1 MIDHAL
7 LLDGPLSPLGAGGG
21 PAPFA
26 VDLLKILACAGLVAA
41 VLGRLRIAVIPGYL
55 IAGAI
60 IGPGGLG
67 LIGDSDTV
75 GEITSVATVLLMF
88 GIGLHLDTSALR
100 QGAASIVA
108 AGVLSTVGSAMLATP
123 IAMAFGLTPP
133 EAIAV
138 GLAVSMSSTAVVMR
152 LLQQKRELYSAH
164 GRMCFGILLVQDL
177 LVVVML
183 SLLPV
188 LADMGPGSEPEAT
201 PSVAIDE
208 AASGYSAS
216 PPIWLALVT
225 VALMIAVGKLV
236 LPWFMQQVARGR
248 SEEILLVIAAAV
260 ALGAAVLTG
269 RVGLSPELGAFVAGF
284 ILSSTPFRFQLSGQ
298 ISPMRDLFMAVFFT
312 AVGLELN
319 LTGILPQLHV
329 VLACTL
335 IVLVMKTTVI
345 AGVAWGVGASMPVAI
360 RSGLTLAQA
369 GEFSL
374 LLVATAGGLGLLGA
388 EVSSVLIATIVLTL
402 ILTPT
407 LDTLGAGL
415 SGRIMHLPVA
425 PWFKQA
431 AIGATPVLA
440 DIEDD
445 EDACPVQAASP
456 CRVIVAGFGPV
467 ARACVERLDR
477 EGISCT
483 IVELNPHTVRTQ
495 AALGRSI
502 IYGDVTNPE
511 VLERAGIDRA
521 EAIIITMPDHE
532 AMLRAVSI
540 ARRMRPDID
549 IAARANLLSVAMRAK
564 ELGASRVAV
573 EEIAVAEH
581 LAKHAIRITT
591 RAEGKSE
598 EAQSTRTSDTPA
610 SEPGE

>member
-1 MIDHAL
+1 MTL
-7 LLDGPLSPLGAGGG
+7 QTVLLDASPLLLGAGAG
-21 PAPFA
+21 PAAFA

-41 VLGRLRIAVIPGYL
+41 LLGRLRIAVIPGYL
-55 IAGAI
+55 IAGAL
-60 IGPGGLG
+60 IGPGAIGLVS
-67 LIGDSDTV
+67 DTDTV

-108 AGVLSTVGSAMLATP
+108 AGALSTIATAMLATP
-123 IAMAFGLTPP
+123 IAMGFGLTPP
-133 EAIAV
+133 EALAV
-138 GLAVSMSSTAVVMR
+138 GMAVSMSSTAVVMR
-152 LLQQKRELYSAH
+152 LLQQQRELYSAH
-164 GRMCFGILLVQDL
+164 GRMSFGILLVQDL

-183 SLLPV
+183 SLMPV
-188 LADMGPGSEPEAT
+188 LADMGRGSEPSPT

-208 AASGYSAS
+208 ATTGIDAKT
-216 PPIWLALVT
+216 PIWVALVT

-248 SEEILLVIAAAV
+248 SEEILLVVAASV

-269 RVGLSPELGAFVAGF
+269 LVGLSPELGAFLAGF
-284 ILSSTPFRFQLSGQ
+284 ILSSTPFRYQLSGQ
-298 ISPMRDLFMAVFFT
+298 ISPVRDLFMAVFFT

-319 LTGILPQLHV
+319 LMGIMPQLHV
-329 VLACTL
+329 VLFCTL
-335 IVLVMKTTVI
+335 LVLVMKTTVI
-345 AGVAWGVGASMPVAI
+345 TGIAWGVGASMPVAL

-374 LLVATAGGLGLLGA
+374 LLVATGSGLGLLAG

-402 ILTPT
+402 IVTPT
-407 LDTLGAGL
+407 LDSLGVRF
-415 SGRIMHLPVA
+415 SGKIMHLPVA

-440 DIEDD
+440 DLEDD
-445 EDACPVQAASP
+445 EDACPVEATEP

-467 ARACVERLDR
+467 GRACVERLDK
-477 EGISCT
+477 EGIACT
-483 IVELNPHTVRTQ
+483 IVELNPQTVRTQ

-502 IYGDVTNPE
+502 IYGDVTNPD

-521 EAIIITMPDHE
+521 EAIIISMPDHE

-540 ARRMRPDID
+540 ARRIRPDID
-549 IAARANLLSVAMRAK
+549 IAARANLLSGAMRAK
-564 ELGASRVAV
+564 ELGANRVAV
-573 EEIAVAEH
+573 AEVAVADH
-581 LAKHAIRITT
+581 LANHAIRIALGHAATPEDT
-591 RAEGKSE
+591 
-598 EAQSTRTSDTPA
+598 EAGTA
-610 SEPGE
+610 SSSQET